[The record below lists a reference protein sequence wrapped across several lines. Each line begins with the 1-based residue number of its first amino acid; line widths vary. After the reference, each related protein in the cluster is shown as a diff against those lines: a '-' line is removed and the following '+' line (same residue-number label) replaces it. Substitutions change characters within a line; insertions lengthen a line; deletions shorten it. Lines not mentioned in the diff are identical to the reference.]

1 MYESQFGLRRRP
13 FRPTPDTDA
22 YYPATGHEQALD
34 RVCQAIEDEEG
45 LILLSGEAG
54 LGKTIVARRLLE
66 TLPEE
71 TRPVLLTNSH
81 FAERVDL
88 LHAILYELGLP
99 YLGLG
104 EQDARIAVT
113 ESCLEF
119 FGEGGK
125 TLIVLDEA
133 QQLSPDL
140 LEELRLLSNLEG
152 KDGRAVQ
159 ILLLAMPEFE
169 ETLNRPGMTS
179 FRQRLL
185 IRHRLEPLTTEES
198 ADYLIHQVRIA
209 GGKPDRLFGE
219 DVLDILSHAANG
231 IPRILNQAAHL
242 SFMLA
247 FQNELDHV
255 DSEAAVEAI
264 TRLGLDPL
272 SDTDPSPPR
281 HDDDVDEPMSVPMAE
296 IIHVEPVKAKV
307 DLRPEPAS
315 RPTIPF
321 PPVILPIENGPP
333 TFVYGGDEAKAESPE
348 NSNSNRSGNSIPW
361 AAPSDRVG

>member
-1 MYESQFGLRRRP
+1 MYDSQFGLRRRP

-22 YYPATGHEQALD
+22 YYPATGHERALE
-34 RVCQAIEDEEG
+34 RISQAIDDEEG
-45 LILLSGEAG
+45 LILLTGEAG
-54 LGKTIVARRLLE
+54 MGKTILARRFME

-88 LHAILYELGLP
+88 LHAILYDLGLP

-133 QQLSPDL
+133 QQLSLDL
-140 LEELRLLSNLEG
+140 LEEVRLLSNLEG
-152 KDGRAVQ
+152 KEGRAVQ
-159 ILLLAMPEFE
+159 ILLVALPEFVDC
-169 ETLNRPGMTS
+169 LDRPGMNS
-179 FRQRLL
+179 FRQRLS
-185 IRHRLEPLTTEES
+185 IRHKIEPFSLEES
-198 ADYLIHQVRIA
+198 ADYLLHHIRVA
-209 GGKPDRLFGE
+209 GGKPERLFGE
-219 DVLDILSHAANG
+219 DVLDILTHAANG
-231 IPRILNQAAHL
+231 IPRVLNQAAHL
-242 SFMLA
+242 AFTLA
-247 FQNELDHV
+247 AENDLDHI

-264 TRLGLDPL
+264 TRLGLDPM
-272 SDTDPSPPR
+272 SDGDPRPPS
-281 HDDDVDEPMSVPMAE
+281 DDGEEPMSVPMAE
-296 IIHVEPVKAKV
+296 IIHVEPTKSWG
-307 DLRPEPAS
+307 DSRNDGG

-333 TFVYGGDEAKAESPE
+333 TFVYGVEDNQDEQESTG
-348 NSNSNRSGNSIPW
+348 SVRGGSGNIPW
-361 AAPSDRVG
+361 AGPSDRVG